1 MTTRIQ
7 FLGSNRRDFI
17 TLLGGAAAA
26 WPLAAQAQ
34 QPERDVV
41 VRAAADGYTL
51 LLVHASSAIN
61 TTVCADE
68 TPTAYT
74 GLWCSLPDLKA
85 EAGRAECVISAAV
98 NAGGGHRT
106 RTPNF
111 VVIYRSPIGRSPRQL
126 QGANR

>member
-1 MTTRIQ
+1 MKQWDPRPKREAMR
-7 FLGSNRRDFI
+7 RRDFI

-26 WPLAAQAQ
+26 WPLAARAQ

-85 EAGRAECVISAAV
+85 EAGRAECCYFS
-98 NAGGGHRT
+98 
-106 RTPNF
+106 
-111 VVIYRSPIGRSPRQL
+111 GRQCWRRAS
-126 QGANR
+126 N

>member
-1 MTTRIQ
+1 MR
-7 FLGSNRRDFI
+7 RRDFI

-26 WPLAAQAQ
+26 WPLAARAQ

-111 VVIYRSPIGRSPRQL
+111 VVIYRSPTGRSPRQL